1 MSFQIKLITRD
12 VEFECDDQQT
22 ILQAA
27 IEANVLMPH
36 GCRAGQCGRC
46 KHRVVSGTYYYPDA
60 PYEAIDGAEIIEG
73 LVLCCQAQPTSD
85 MVIDSP

>member
-1 MSFQIKLITRD
+1 MSFLIKLLPRNA
-12 VEFECDDQQT
+12 EFECEETQT

-46 KHRVVSGTYYYPDA
+46 KHRVIAGSYIYTDA
-60 PYEAIDGAEIIEG
+60 PYEAIDADETKQG
-73 LVLCCQAQPTSD
+73 LLLCCQAQPTSN
-85 MVIDSP
+85 MVIDIP